1 MASVLGLQKALE
13 HFSTELCGKKAV
25 LWFCHFKMAPVVRL
39 CPEKDRTTD
48 NSIEVVLMLEQSYEV
63 VYLKATNDGVQFR
76 FIRVWKKYIQNLVMP

>member
-1 MASVLGLQKALE
+1 MGRK
-13 HFSTELCGKKAV
+13 LCCGFAI
-25 LWFCHFKMAPVVRL
+25 LKMAPVVRL